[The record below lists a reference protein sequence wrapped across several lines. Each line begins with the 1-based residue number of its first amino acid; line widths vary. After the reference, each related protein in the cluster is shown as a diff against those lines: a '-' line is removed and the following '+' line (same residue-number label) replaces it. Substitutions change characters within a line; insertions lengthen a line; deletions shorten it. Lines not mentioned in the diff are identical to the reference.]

1 LECSC
6 ARCFIKP
13 GIVMIVMKYLFY
25 VFFILLLFAAEGFA
39 DCNCDDWV
47 NRHGYCVDYVKS
59 RVPSFP
65 VPSSYSEI
73 AELKNRDVRKIAA
86 GDVAIFFTG
95 NFWHVAYVEKVRL
108 DRDGNPA
115 AIDISEM
122 NFGGQPRYSE
132 YAARWKVRNREEWLR
147 AVNCGITRNYAR
159 IDLRRRVPLRQ
170 VRQVWSPA
178 EPVAKPGAG
187 GGVQLGLLL
196 GKVKDDLGQFCG
208 ELKYRCEERLH
219 SIVQRLM
226 ERIHMT

>member
-1 LECSC
+1 MECYS
-6 ARCFIKP
+6 ARCLIKP
-13 GIVMIVMKYLFY
+13 GIVMIFMKYLFY
-25 VFFILLLFAAEGFA
+25 VLFIMLLFADEGFA

-47 NRHGYCVDYVKS
+47 NLHGYCVDYVKS

-65 VPSSYSEI
+65 VPLSYSEI
-73 AELKNRDVRKIAA
+73 AELKNRDIRNIAA

-108 DRDGNPA
+108 DRSGVPA
-115 AIDISEM
+115 AIDVSEM
-122 NFGGQPRYSE
+122 NYGRQPRYVE
-132 YAARWKVRNREEWLR
+132 YKKRWRRYGRDEWLR
-147 AVNCGITRNYAR
+147 AVNCGVTRNYAR
-159 IDLRRRVPLRQ
+159 VDRRRGVPLET

-178 EPVAKPGAG
+178 EPVAKPEAAVGF
-187 GGVQLGLLL
+187 QLGLLV
-196 GKVKDDLGQFCG
+196 GKVRDDLEQFCG